1 VKAQKWMSMIF
12 AGRIFAEIARA
23 EHTSRR
29 RVQVVVDLAMLAPD
43 ILDGISNGE
52 QPVGLTSDYLIKSGV
67 PAVWSDQVWVTDI
80 TYIKTNEG
88 WLYFCVVIDLFSR
101 RVVGRSTQSRMI
113 TDLALQALLMAVWRR
128 KPDERVTVHSDQ
140 GSQFTS
146 REWQALLRQHNLEPS
161 MSRRGN
167 CHDDAVAESFFQ
179 LLKRERIRQRT
190 YPTRDDARRN
200 VFDYIEM
207 FYNPKRKRTNNGML
221 SPVEF
226 ETRQQ
231 KLIEA
236 GV

>member
-1 VKAQKWMSMIF
+1 MIF

-101 RVVGRSTQSRMI
+101 RVVVMRDGLIR
-113 TDLALQALLMAVWRR
+113 TD
-128 KPDERVTVHSDQ
+128 E
-140 GSQFTS
+140 
-146 REWQALLRQHNLEPS
+146 
-161 MSRRGN
+161 
-167 CHDDAVAESFFQ
+167 
-179 LLKRERIRQRT
+179 
-190 YPTRDDARRN
+190 
-200 VFDYIEM
+200 
-207 FYNPKRKRTNNGML
+207 
-221 SPVEF
+221 PVEDRSSAS
-226 ETRQQ
+226 EALGRLDAEQ
-231 KLIEA
+231 KAVHLA
-236 GV
+236 